1 MEIKQLIGMRIKHLR
16 RTKKMS
22 QENLAEKSGISFK
35 YVSSI
40 ERGKENPTLDTFIK
54 MSLAL
59 DTEISELFNYTGSKT
74 PRELKRVV
82 AELIKSGDSE
92 KLRLTARIVKDIY
105 L

>member
-16 RTKKMS
+16 RAKGMS
-22 QENLAEKSGISFK
+22 QEYLAEKSGISFK

-59 DTEISELFNYTGSKT
+59 DVEISELFNYTSSKT
-74 PRELKRVV
+74 RVELKRVI
-82 AELIKSGDSE
+82 ADLIKSDDDE
-92 KLRLTARIVKDIY
+92 KLKLTARIVKDIY